1 MVRNSC
7 YAYKI
12 LIVRDSG
19 FWKNKTI
26 TESNKTFLYVKYS
39 YEEKSKVLI
48 NKRKITGLKYFND
61 PKVFI
66 ENSNTITIFVKPL
79 KNTIQIKKRKILI
92 VFCDMI
98 ADMLSNEKLNPRVIQ
113 LFIRGRKL
121 TFILFLLHN
130 LILLFPKILN

>member
-1 MVRNSC
+1 MIEESLQQSYVKKDLFYSSLNMEHFTNTDYMHPKRVC
-7 YAYKI
+7 KDFEIKYKI

-66 ENSNTITIFVKPL
+66 
-79 KNTIQIKKRKILI
+79 
-92 VFCDMI
+92 
-98 ADMLSNEKLNPRVIQ
+98 
-113 LFIRGRKL
+113 
-121 TFILFLLHN
+121 
-130 LILLFPKILN
+130 